1 MPSIF
6 AVKVLI
12 KGRWATR
19 THAHNFNCSPMEFM
33 TVAPSLTTRPHQ
45 CGRANADTGAS
56 RTLTGIEI
64 HNTNGCLSSVL
75 TYLRHS
81 TWLVF
86 AYVSLNSLFLVSTIA
101 AVFCCHTLVLGDRV
115 STTDF
120 VTFER
125 MCSERQSSL
134 KFCLSCLSATVLI
147 FSSAFCLMDPNRK
160 YRNSR

>member
-6 AVKVLI
+6 SIKVLI
-12 KGRWATR
+12 KGRWAAR
-19 THAHNFNCSPMEFM
+19 THAHNFICSPMEFM

-64 HNTNGCLSSVL
+64 HNTNASLSSVL

-86 AYVSLNSLFLVSTIA
+86 AYVSLSFFFLVSTIA
-101 AVFCCHTLVLGDRV
+101 PVFCCHTLVLADRV
-115 STTDF
+115 STADF

-134 KFCLSCLSATVLI
+134 KFCLSCVN
-147 FSSAFCLMDPNRK
+147 FSVRINL
-160 YRNSR
+160 